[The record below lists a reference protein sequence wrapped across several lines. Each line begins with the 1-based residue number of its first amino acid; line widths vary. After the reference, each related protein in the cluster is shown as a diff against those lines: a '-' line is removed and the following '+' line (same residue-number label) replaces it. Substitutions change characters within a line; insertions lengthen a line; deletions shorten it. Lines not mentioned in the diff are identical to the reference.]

1 MFFSPKPNLDVKFP
15 PKAAL
20 VELEDSLI
28 MVCQLCKSGTWVI
41 VYLSFVGVGVGAI
54 PNPQANTDVPS
65 ITISTTV
72 PSPTAPLTSDLP
84 DQVALPPKQAWC
96 PSEIFCAGEVS

>member
-1 MFFSPKPNLDVKFP
+1 MKKRIC
-15 PKAAL
+15 AG
-20 VELEDSLI
+20 
-28 MVCQLCKSGTWVI
+28 VC
-41 VYLSFVGVGVGAI
+41 LSFVGAGAI